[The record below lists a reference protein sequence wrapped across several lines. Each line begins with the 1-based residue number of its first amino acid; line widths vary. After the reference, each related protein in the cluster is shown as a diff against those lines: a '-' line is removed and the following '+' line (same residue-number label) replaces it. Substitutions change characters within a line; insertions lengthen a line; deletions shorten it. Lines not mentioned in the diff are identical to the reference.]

1 VKRSASIITL
11 LCLMVFVWMAGA
23 APPQQD
29 NDGPAITAF
38 TSERTSVVRATLVDG
53 TALIPVVWSA
63 VNRPLTANLVF
74 EQVLD
79 DDEVVN
85 VELPRD
91 FEWVNSSGQGVV
103 APVLPGDDATHVQLR
118 LRLVE
123 MDTGVVHDERSLEL
137 LIVEAATPAIRYFR
151 ATTEGALSA
160 ERLAQ
165 RIERV
170 PVSWAV
176 DDRPDGSNLVFEQVL
191 ADEVVNVELPRPW
204 DWVNSVGEGL
214 VAPVLPAEDDDE
226 LILRLRLVSMDD
238 GEVYAE
244 ETLTLPVAPGDAP
257 QPAILRFSTTATQ
270 VNAGQL
276 AAQTARVP
284 VSWQVVNRPEDSN
297 LVFEQ
302 VFHDGSVVNV
312 ELPRTWDWVDSTGS
326 GVVAPLPPTGGQ
338 DFIRL
343 RLRVVNT
350 LDDST
355 LASVEFALS
364 VQGTVD

>member
-11 LCLMVFVWMAGA
+11 LFLMVFVWMAGA

-29 NDGPAITAF
+29 DDDPAITAF
-38 TSERTSVVRATLVDG
+38 TSERTSVVRATLIDG
-53 TALIPVVWSA
+53 TALIPVAWSS
-63 VNRPLTANLVF
+63 VNRPQTANLVF

-79 DDEVVN
+79 DAVVN
-85 VELPRD
+85 VELPRT

-103 APVLPGDDATHVQLR
+103 APVLPDDDATHIRLR
-118 LRLVE
+118 LRLIE
-123 MDTGVVHDERSLEL
+123 MGTDLVYDERFLEIA
-137 LIVEAATPAIRYFR
+137 IVEAATPAIRYFR
-151 ATTEGALSA
+151 ATTQGALSA

-176 DDRPDGSNLVFEQVL
+176 DDRPDDSNLVFEQVL
-191 ADEVVNVELPRPW
+191 DDEIVNVELPRPW

-214 VAPVLPAEDDDE
+214 VAPVLPAEDADE
-226 LILRLRLVSMDD
+226 LILRLRLVALDD

-302 VFHDGSVVNV
+302 VFHDGSVSNV